1 MTYNTGV
8 LNPHQLVQLLDVLS
22 DDNIDN
28 TSLANLQNKLQNSF
42 IPKDSL
48 KVKLVIFDL
57 TVSRNI
63 DISGCFSISSIF
75 GRWRSTFQSKPKNCS
90 LVITF
95 RTMWWTE
102 TLLHLRYLVIPT
114 SNQGQ
119 WQGIAFVMPI
129 FEWKR
134 KGILLVFRY
143 TNCQK
148 WSEIVGLSQ

>member
-57 TVSRNI
+57 T
-63 DISGCFSISSIF
+63 
-75 GRWRSTFQSKPKNCS
+75 
-90 LVITF
+90 
-95 RTMWWTE
+95 
-102 TLLHLRYLVIPT
+102 LR
-114 SNQGQ
+114 
-119 WQGIAFVMPI
+119 F
-129 FEWKR
+129 KR
-134 KGILLVFRY
+134 H
-143 TNCQK
+143 
-148 WSEIVGLSQ
+148 